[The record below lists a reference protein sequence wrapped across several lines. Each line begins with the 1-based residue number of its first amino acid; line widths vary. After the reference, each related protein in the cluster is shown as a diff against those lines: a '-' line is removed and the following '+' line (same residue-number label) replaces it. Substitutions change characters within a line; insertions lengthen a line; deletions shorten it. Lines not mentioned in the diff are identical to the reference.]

1 MKLLNKCKNFIFV
14 IASIL
19 LINGCEKPSLSA
31 QEFFDYTNFSLSG
44 RHFGFN
50 TSDDRFLVNHNK
62 SGIFNAYEFDIQSQ
76 EFFPLTSSDTKSFY
90 GLSYFPSDNRV
101 ILQADNQGD
110 ELNHIFVKDG
120 DEIID
125 LTDYKDTRAKFLG
138 FSVDG
143 TSFFIASNQRDS
155 KTLDIY
161 KYSSDDY
168 SASMVYQNDSAY
180 EVTAKSDGDRYFV
193 LTNSIDNYSTQIVL
207 YDQINDSELNIT
219 NNNAENRFLT
229 FMGNTLL
236 FSSNYNSNFE
246 QLWSVN
252 LKTNEQKKVFNAS
265 WDIVGANFYNHTNS
279 LHVFIN
285 EDASTKLIILSA
297 EDFSELPNNILPA
310 EGLKGFS
317 KSRAND
323 QYAFIY
329 GSDTSP
335 GDLFISNTSFDE
347 ASIVGRSFDDLDEG
361 MMVASEVIRF
371 ESFDGLEIPSILYKP
386 KGTSASNPAPVMVY
400 VHGGPG
406 GQTRKGFNSQMQ
418 YMLHHG
424 YGVLGVNNRGS
435 SGYGKEFY
443 HLDDK
448 RHGEEDLQDIVASK
462 AYLQSLPWVDDNKI
476 GVMGG
481 SYGGFMTLAA
491 LTFYPDVFNVGIDI
505 FGVSN
510 WVRTLKSI
518 PPWWESFKVA
528 LYDEMGDPATDEARH
543 RKISPLFH
551 AENIIK
557 PMLVIQGSNDPRV
570 LQIESDEIVSQVR
583 SNNVY
588 VDYLVFPD
596 EGHGFRKKTNRVNAA
611 DSIVDF
617 LDKCLK
623 QSLCS

>member
-1 MKLLNKCKNFIFV
+1 MKSFIKAKNFLF
-14 IASIL
+14 IL
-19 LINGCEKPSLSA
+19 TSTILISSCEKPPLTA

-44 RHFGFN
+44 SYYGFN
-50 TSDDRFLVNHNK
+50 LTDERFLVNHNQ
-62 SGIFNAYEFDIQSQ
+62 SGISNAYEFDIQTS
-76 EFFPLTSSDTKSFY
+76 EFISVTTSDTKSFY
-90 GLSYFPSDNRV
+90 GLSYFPSDDRV

-120 DEIID
+120 GEVID
-125 LTDYKDTRAKFLG
+125 LTDYENTRAKFLG

-143 TSFFIASNQRDS
+143 LSFYIASNQRDTI
-155 KTLDIY
+155 TLDIY
-161 KYSSDDY
+161 KYSVDDY
-168 SASMVYQNDSAY
+168 SKSMLYQNNAAY

-193 LTNSIDNYSTQIVL
+193 LTNSVDNYSTQIVL
-207 YDQINDSELNIT
+207 YDQITDSELNIT
-219 NNNAENRFLT
+219 NNKVENSFLS
-229 FMGNTLL
+229 FMGNALL
-236 FSSNYNSNFE
+236 YSSNYDDNFN
-246 QLWSVN
+246 QLWSID
-252 LKTNEQKKVFNAS
+252 LTTNEEKKVYSAS
-265 WDIVGANFYNHTNS
+265 WDIVGANFYENTNT

-285 EDASTKLIILSA
+285 EDASTKLVFLSA
-297 EDFSELPNNILPA
+297 DDYSELSNEILPA

-317 KSRAND
+317 LSRAED
-323 QYAFIY
+323 SYAFVY

-335 GDLFISNTSFDE
+335 GDLFFSKTNFDE
-347 ASIVGRSFDDLDEG
+347 SSLVASSFNTLDEAN
-361 MMVASEVIRF
+361 MVSSEVIRF
-371 ESFDGLEIPSILYKP
+371 ASFDGLEIPSILYKP
-386 KGTSASNPAPVMVY
+386 KGASPSNPAPVMVY

-406 GQTRKGFNSQMQ
+406 GQTRKGFNSQIQ

-424 YGVLGVNNRGS
+424 YGILGVNNRGS
-435 SGYGKEFY
+435 SGYGAEFY

-448 RHGEEDLQDIVASK
+448 RHGQEDLQDIIASK
-462 AYLQSLPWVDDNKI
+462 EYLQSLSWVDDNKI

-528 LYDEMGDPATDEARH
+528 LYDEMGDPAADEERH

-551 AENIIK
+551 AQNITK

-570 LQIESDEIVSQVR
+570 LQIESDEIVTQVR
-583 SNNVY
+583 ANNVY

-596 EGHGFRKKTNRVNAA
+596 EGHGFRKKVNRVKSAN
-611 DSIVDF
+611 SIVDF
-617 LDKCLK
+617 LDECLK
-623 QSLCS
+623 QNQCS

>member
-1 MKLLNKCKNFIFV
+1 MILHNKFKNYIFLL
-14 IASIL
+14 ASIL
-19 LINGCEKPSLSA
+19 LISSCEKPSLNA

-44 RHFGFN
+44 SHYGFN
-50 TSDDRFLVNHNK
+50 ISDDRFLVNHNE
-62 SGIFNAYEFDIQSQ
+62 SGIYNAYEFDIQSQ
-76 EFFPLTSSDTKSFY
+76 EFIPLTASDAKSFY

-120 DEIID
+120 AEIID
-125 LTDYKDTRAKFLG
+125 LTDYEDTRAKFLG

-143 TSFFIASNQRDS
+143 TSFYIASNQRDS
-155 KTLDIY
+155 RTLDIY
-161 KYSSDDY
+161 KYSADDY
-168 SASMVYQNDSAY
+168 SASMVYQNNSAY
-180 EVTAKSDGDRYFV
+180 EVTGKSDGDRYFV
-193 LTNSIDNYSTQIVL
+193 LTNSVNNYSTQIVL
-207 YDQINDSELNIT
+207 YDQIADIEVNVT
-219 NNNAENRFLT
+219 NNNAEKRFLS
-229 FMGNTLL
+229 FMGSTLL
-236 FSSNYNSNFE
+236 FSSNFDDNFE
-246 QLWSVN
+246 QLWSIN
-252 LKTNEQKKVFNAS
+252 LMTNEEKQVFKTS
-265 WDIVGANFYNHTNS
+265 WDVVGANFYEDTS
-279 LHVFIN
+279 TLHVFIN
-285 EDASTKLIILSA
+285 EDASTKLITLSA
-297 EDFSELPNNILPA
+297 EDFSELSNDILPA
-310 EGLKGFS
+310 EGLKGYS
-317 KSRAND
+317 LSRAND

-335 GDLFISNTSFDE
+335 GDLFLSKTT
-347 ASIVGRSFDDLDEG
+347 LDESSLVRPAFKNLDEN
-361 MMVASEVIRF
+361 MMVSSEVIRF
-371 ESFDGLEIPSILYKP
+371 KSFDGLEIPSILYKP
-386 KGTSASNPAPVMVY
+386 KGASAANPVPVMVY

-448 RHGEEDLQDIVASK
+448 RHGEEDLQDIIASK
-462 AYLQSLPWVDDNKI
+462 QYLESLPWVDDKKI

-551 AENIIK
+551 AQNITK

-570 LQIESDEIVSQVR
+570 LQVESDEIVNQVR
-583 SNNVY
+583 ANNIY
-588 VDYLVFPD
+588 VDYLIFPD
-596 EGHGFRKKTNRVNAA
+596 EGHGFRKKINRVDAA
-611 DSIVDF
+611 NSIVDF

-623 QSLCS
+623 QNLCS